1 MDELSTND
9 RASRGNTALSAWV
22 NEAGDQG
29 DDETNLRDLL
39 ADLMHFADAIGID
52 FHNQVRIAGDNYA
65 EEIFEFGKATS
76 LGASEEEDSSNV

>member
-1 MDELSTND
+1 MDEFSTND

-39 ADLMHFADAIGID
+39 ADLMHFADAMGID
-52 FHNQVRIAGDNYA
+52 FHDQVRIAGDNYA
-65 EEIFEFGKATS
+65 GEIFELGKATG
-76 LGASEEEDSSNV
+76 LAGSEEDDSANV